1 MSLFTKLGNDIAS
14 PVDASGAPRPVENG
28 DMQRWMT
35 EVERILAVFQAG
47 GGIVFPD
54 LSTANA
60 SLAYNANQ
68 MAWVMGD
75 PTPANNGVYR
85 KIGASG
91 TGSWARM
98 GDLRFSMIRLDN
110 AGAGTADAIVATSAL
125 PLPEM
130 PGAALLTVNILA
142 ANTGNVTL
150 NGKPL
155 RTNSGNEIAPG
166 GLTAGSLPAFLD
178 LGDHF
183 RLLSDQ
189 ASAAVLSGAEAAQL
203 AAEDAAE
210 RAESAAS
217 GVEYPV
223 SYAPQTLTPEQ
234 QTQARENIGI
244 SATSQETFLML
255 QSHFMATNLE
265 MAEMAPGPLLVGMEA
280 GNGVFD
286 GFNDLVYVDTSG
298 ATNLDTGDAGVLKP
312 TITSGSDTSSTPSLS
327 PTSDLGNLTI
337 WDMGWSLANGE
348 TVDKVGLFSADAFE
362 VTFVIVQRNSA
373 TSYTAVN
380 TQSFTHPGGGWA
392 DLLLASPYTVP
403 SSGTFHVGVY
413 TASPNRYPIKDG
425 GARGFNAAGVLSG
438 TDTSCTEN
446 TGNTPALRAYYASVI
461 YDMEVTSDDI
471 NLPSS
476 PDWARITAIVDLAG
490 GALNTDLAF
499 SISRDGADFKS
510 AVMGDQY
517 ARTDGT
523 IYIDSGLVDLTDLD
537 PGTKGRWKIETA
549 NRCPAEI
556 HAVATVFGDT
566 D

>member
-1 MSLFTKLGNDIAS
+1 MSLFTKLANAIFS
-14 PVDASGAPRPVENG
+14 PVDAAGHQRSVLNG
-28 DMQRWMT
+28 DAQVWGT
-35 EVERILAVFQAG
+35 EVERILAVYQAG

-54 LSTANA
+54 LDTANA
-60 SLAYNANQ
+60 SLAYNQNQ

-98 GDLRFSMIRLDN
+98 GDLPYSMIRLDN

-125 PLPEM
+125 PLPVA
-130 PGAALLTVNILA
+130 PGAALMTVNILA

-155 RTNSGNEIAPG
+155 RTNSGNEISAG
-166 GLTAGSLPAFLD
+166 GLTAGSIHAFLD

-189 ASAAVLSGAEAAQL
+189 ASAAIVSAAEAAQL

-312 TITSGSDTSSTPSLS
+312 TITSGSDSSS
-327 PTSDLGNLTI
+327 PPTETTSDLGSLTI
-337 WDMGWSLANGE
+337 WDRGWSLVNGE
-348 TVDKVGLFSADAFE
+348 TVDKIGLFSADAFE

-373 TSYTAVN
+373 TSYTAVF
-380 TQSFTHPGGGWA
+380 TESFAHPGGGWA

-413 TASPNRYPIKDG
+413 TVSPNRYPVNLG

-461 YDMEVTSDDI
+461 DDMEVTSVDI

-490 GALNTDLAF
+490 GTLNADLAF
-499 SISRDGADFKS
+499 SISRDGDDFKS
-510 AVMGDQY
+510 AIMGDQH

-549 NRCPAEI
+549 NGCPAEI
-556 HAVATVFGDT
+556 HAVATVFGDA